1 MSERPQRHPSTPA
14 GSRPDERIV
23 VGYDGS
29 ELSDVALA
37 WAEQLARVER
47 RPLTV
52 LVAAADEGAS
62 SRTEAETDGHAVAHQ
77 ALVVERAEKACVDLP
92 EAMVEVVASA
102 QEPVPALLAASREA
116 GLLVVGA
123 QGHGAVQG
131 LVMGSVSQHV
141 ARHAAC
147 PVVVVRPPRDPSSDR
162 VVVGVDGSSHGHATL
177 QFAFEH
183 VNRVGGT
190 LSVLYVISYGA
201 SYGGAALLGYADNHL
216 PDYRAEMREWL
227 DDYLDDLRVEYP
239 DVDVSAELAVG
250 SAGRLLADRSH
261 SASLVV
267 VGSRGRG
274 GFAGLML
281 GSVSA
286 SVLHHATCPVAV
298 VR

>member
-1 MSERPQRHPSTPA
+1 MSERTNPIPSTPTEFHP
-14 GSRPDERIV
+14 RDRIV

-29 ELSDVALA
+29 ELSDVALT
-37 WAEQLARVER
+37 WAEQLARIGQ

-52 LVAAADEGAS
+52 LVAAVDEDSAA
-62 SRTEAETDGHAVAHQ
+62 RTEAETDGPTLARQ
-77 ALVVERAEKACVDLP
+77 ALVVERAEKATVDLP
-92 EAMVEVVASA
+92 EAMVEVVSSPQQA
-102 QEPVPALLAASREA
+102 VPALLEASRDAE
-116 GLLVVGA
+116 LLVVGA
-123 QGHGAVQG
+123 QGHGAVHG
-131 LVMGSVSQHV
+131 LMMGSVSQHV
-141 ARHAAC
+141 ARHAVC
-147 PVVVVRPPRDPSSDR
+147 PVVVVRPPQDPTSDR
-162 VVVGVDGSSHGHATL
+162 VVVGVDGSAHGRATL
-177 QFAFEH
+177 RFAFEH
-183 VNRVGGT
+183 VRRVGGT

-261 SASLVV
+261 AASLVV